1 MDLVHNQVHEQS
13 TGKLLPPWGSLSVH
27 NNYITISFNHEL
39 FRLRYNSSNVV
50 HLRRPQDTIRIVRTD
65 FIIVK
70 RGEREESSKI
80 IKRRRRGPRLMARNF
95 VLAHLAHL
103 GPKGISCEP
112 EKVVQRSRA
121 RFLTLAL
128 PSLGLM
134 SVSYGRSTR
143 RHAQTKNTTDPL
155 VRDSPELLFSSLQ
168 FI

>member
-1 MDLVHNQVHEQS
+1 MYNLQVNYC
-13 TGKLLPPWGSLSVH
+13 PPWGSLSVY
-27 NNYITISFNHEL
+27 NNIIEFPFTMKSPSSLISRNV
-39 FRLRYNSSNVV
+39 VV

-143 RHAQTKNTTDPL
+143 RHAQTKKYD
-155 VRDSPELLFSSLQ
+155 
-168 FI
+168 